1 MGRKNQNKTTKQQN
15 SHLCKKRIHWIYLL
29 ANVEESNGLGDW
41 LVPRRVLPSFT
52 FHQVSV
58 VYWLN
63 IPPFGAWGE
72 KIWLNFHRTEVLP
85 PQPSFCSLHFSQPHF
100 ASFTLKD
107 TILWPNKTEP
117 WFQLQPWDTAAV
129 TATERR
135 AAPSHTVNSIVD
147 QIVAEKKSHLG
158 VFPHFQAVNQQGFW
172 PSWSLLLPFL
182 TVPHFF
188 NTSSSTSSEAN
199 LTESSQFFKLSHF
212 KKSVGAH
219 YLAIKPHRR
228 EN

>member
-107 TILWPNKTEP
+107 TILWPDKTEP

-147 QIVAEKKSHLG
+147 QIVAEKKESSWCLSSLPSCEPAG
-158 VFPHFQAVNQQGFW
+158 ILTLLVPASSFPH
-172 PSWSLLLPFL
+172 SSPFL
-182 TVPHFF
+182 QH
-188 NTSSSTSSEAN
+188 
-199 LTESSQFFKLSHF
+199 LQFH
-212 KKSVGAH
+212 
-219 YLAIKPHRR
+219 
-228 EN
+228 